1 MTKVW
6 LCALCIVVAS
16 ALTPIAA
23 DSASDVLPLQVW
35 LDRAGFSPGEIDGRD
50 GTNTRRATQLYAKA
64 RNLVDVSRAA
74 VLQKLSEEQKN
85 APAVVEYTVTSDDVA
100 GPFVNEVPVD
110 LMQQAELPA
119 LGYRTP
125 LEALSEKFHAS
136 PALLTRLNPAA
147 TFATGQRIT
156 VPNVIAMKAVAPAD
170 QTVGTSGE
178 TPPAV
183 VVRIS
188 KQLSAAEVVTP
199 DGAVL
204 FAAPVTSG
212 SEFDPLPIG
221 EWKVTGIAHNPTFH
235 YNPDLF
241 WDADPAHAK
250 AKIKPGPNNPV
261 GSVWIDIS
269 KPHYG
274 IHGSPEPSR
283 IGKTES
289 HGCVRLTNWDALRLA
304 ALIRPGTKV
313 IFTP

>member
-1 MTKVW
+1 MTRAL
-6 LCALCIVVAS
+6 LCAFWVVAVAS
-16 ALTPIAA
+16 PIVA
-23 DSASDVLPLQVW
+23 DSASDVLQLQVW

-50 GTNTRRATQLYAKA
+50 GTNTRRAAQMYAKA
-64 RNLVDVSRAA
+64 RGLAAASREA
-74 VLQKLSEEQKN
+74 VLQKLSEEQKG
-85 APAVVEYTVTSDDVA
+85 APAVVEYEITSDDVA
-100 GPFVNEVPVD
+100 GPFVKEVPAD

-125 LEALSEKFHAS
+125 LEALAEKFHAS
-136 PALLTRLNPAA
+136 PALLTRLNTAA
-147 TFATGQRIT
+147 TFAAGQTIT
-156 VPNVIAMKAVAPAD
+156 VPNVTPIAPAPPAD
-170 QTVGTSGE
+170 EKVGTSGT

-183 VVRIS
+183 VLRIS
-188 KQLSAAEVVTP
+188 KHVSVAEVVTP

-221 EWKVTGIAHNPTFH
+221 EWKVTGIARNPTFH

-241 WDADPAHAK
+241 WDADATHAK

-304 ALIRPGTKV
+304 ALVGPGTKV